1 MKSPLLT
8 LFIATMVASSASLAN
23 SASLNKTYSYFSI
36 GGSTLDEIQKELTKR
51 GPHVESTGARHPGAT
66 RMEFNS
72 RIGYQQTERGCRISS
87 ANVTV
92 KANVILPRW
101 RAQKNADAD
110 VRFVWATL
118 ASDIKRHEESHVS
131 IAKTHARMLED
142 ELLTI
147 GRQKTCEIAANKA
160 EKISEKVLSRHDR
173 EQQRFDRVEGK
184 NFERRLMSLLKYR
197 MEQKAARQAN

>member
-1 MKSPLLT
+1 MKSPIPTFCLAAAAML
-8 LFIATMVASSASLAN
+8 AASQAYA
-23 SASLNKTYSYFSI
+23 ASLNKTYSYFSI
-36 GGSTLDEIQKELTKR
+36 GGSTLEEIQNELAKR

-72 RIGYQQTERGCRISS
+72 RIGYQQTESGCRIAS

-101 RAQKNADAD
+101 RPQKNADAD
-110 VRFVWATL
+110 VRFIWATL

-131 IAKTHARMLED
+131 IAKRHARMLED
-142 ELLTI
+142 QILTI
-147 GRQKTCEIAANKA
+147 GRQKSCEAAAAKA
-160 EKISEKVLSRHDR
+160 EKLSEKELARHDD
-173 EQQRFDRVEGK
+173 EQQRFDRIEGK

-197 MEQKAARQAN
+197 MEQKASGLR